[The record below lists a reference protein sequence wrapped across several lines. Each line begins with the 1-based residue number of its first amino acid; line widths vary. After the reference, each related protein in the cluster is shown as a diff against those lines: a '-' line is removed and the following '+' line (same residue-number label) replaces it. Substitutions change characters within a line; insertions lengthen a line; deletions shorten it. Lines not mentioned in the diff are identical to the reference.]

1 MCQFSSEETCALQ
14 EDLTYYVRVDGQK
27 FGLRMIFLRI
37 GYLVEVKNLLL
48 LRKEPA
54 SKGSHKKPFYWTV
67 FTGHFRCYIRI
78 DRQNFYCCITDGLKR
93 SLILG
98 RGVNVNVNLVVHCRT
113 QTIYGLHDNRFTFC
127 YLYNLV
133 SRDRFCRKC
142 F

>member
-27 FGLRMIFLRI
+27 IRI
-37 GYLVEVKNLLL
+37 KNDISKNRVVEIKNLLL

-54 SKGSHKKPFYWTV
+54 SKGSHKNPFIGQCLPATSGAI
-67 FTGHFRCYIRI
+67 FG

-113 QTIYGLHDNRFTFC
+113 QTIYVLHVRTFC
-127 YLYNLV
+127 YLCNVV
-133 SRDRFCRKC
+133 SGDRFCRKC